1 MLAKHVAV
9 NIFGDVFEDIL
20 ECNTAT
26 TTTFFNI
33 ELYYI

>member
-26 TTTFFNI
+26 AHKK
-33 ELYYI
+33 